1 MSRSPPQLRIA
12 ALLGIGA
19 AIATACMVPY
29 LLALK
34 PDALGMSPIP
44 PALAIIVSSLQT
56 GILCFLL
63 AWQASNSVHRSV
75 SARRGSAL
83 GYTVV
88 HVR

>member
-44 PALAIIVSSLQT
+44 PTLAIIVSSLQT

-63 AWQASNSVHRSV
+63 AWAGLKLGQRGLNSH
-75 SARRGSAL
+75 
-83 GYTVV
+83 
-88 HVR
+88 